1 MTPESLA
8 IIEKMYDKEATDA
21 VLYEALT
28 QRARSE
34 HNREILEKM
43 AGEEVRHRVTWG
55 TYVSRAPRVNRLKVR
70 FYLLMARIFGVVF
83 TINLLEAN
91 EGDATGVYRK
101 LAVEVPEALRLMED
115 EEKHEAAL
123 ADMIKEER
131 LSYISSMVLGL
142 SDALVELTGALAGF
156 TLALNN
162 NSIIGLA
169 GFITGVAA
177 TLSMAASEY
186 LSKKEDPNEKHP
198 LKAAC
203 YTGCAYLFAVALLLT
218 PYALTS
224 SPLLALGF
232 CLFNAALVILG
243 FNLFVSVVRRKP
255 FLRSFLEMLA
265 ICFGVAVIS
274 FLIGW
279 AARLWLN
286 LDV

>member
-1 MTPESLA
+1 MTPEALA
-8 IIEKMYDKEATDA
+8 VIERMYDKEATDA

-28 QRARSE
+28 ERAKSE
-34 HNREILEKM
+34 HNREILHKL

-55 TYVSRAPRVNRLKVR
+55 AYVNRAPRVNRLKVR
-70 FYLLMARIFGVVF
+70 LYLLLARIFGVVF

-91 EGDATGVYRK
+91 EMNAAAVYRK

-123 ADMIKEER
+123 AGMIKEER

-162 NSIIGLA
+162 NSLIGLA

-186 LSKKEDPNEKHP
+186 LSKKEDPNEPHP

-203 YTGCAYLFAVALLLT
+203 YTGCAYLFAVALLLA
-218 PYALTS
+218 PYAITS
-224 SPLLALGF
+224 SPFLALGL
-232 CLFNAALVILG
+232 CLFNATLVILG
-243 FNLFVSVVRRKP
+243 FNFFVSVVRHKP
-255 FLRSFLEMLA
+255 FLRSFLEMLS
-265 ICFGVAVIS
+265 ICFGVAIIS

-286 LDV
+286 LDI